1 MKTKREIQK
10 QKLEVLN
17 NDLER
22 RQQSKTRLSFNRLLS
37 WNEAE
42 KNFVDAVVALLD
54 FDSDVIKANLPYMS
68 SKLLWGV
75 KDSREKINKLNSLI
89 YVLQTTINT
98 AENNDMFNAALEI
111 GRIVEVREQNSK
123 PIITEYPVKEFARLI
138 NRHAHTVRTYF
149 HDGRLKG
156 RQDTKGIYIYAS
168 ELEKYNE

>member
-22 RQQSKTRLSFNRLLS
+22 RQQSKTRLSFNRLQN

-42 KNFVDAVVALLD
+42 KNFVDAIVALLD
-54 FDSDVIKANLPYMS
+54 FDTDVITANLPYIS
-68 SKLLWGV
+68 SKLLWGT

-89 YVLQTTINT
+89 HVLRTTIQT
-98 AENNDMFNAALEI
+98 AETNDMFNAALEI
-111 GRIVEVREQNSK
+111 GRIEEMREQNSK
-123 PIITEYPVKEFARLI
+123 PTTTEYSVKEFASLI

-149 HDGRLKG
+149 HD
-156 RQDTKGIYIYAS
+156 AS
-168 ELEKYNE
+168 LE